1 MLKTSDCK
9 EKQCK
14 SASTEKEVQIS
25 SLEDQIGANAAKLQE
40 LIKEAEEAKRR
51 QEEAA
56 AAKRAA
62 EEAARKQR
70 LPHSRQHPHPEA
82 VQVPVVPVPG
92 ILMYLETDHWLIRLQ
107 VRGSQVG
114 TATVLRPQQVLPAGM
129 MESILGARQAR
140 RSMHQRQGPLL
151 QRHITAHGAT
161 MW

>member
-1 MLKTSDCK
+1 MPQSFK
-9 EKQCK
+9 
-14 SASTEKEVQIS
+14 S
-25 SLEDQIGANAAKLQE
+25 SLRRLRRRNAVRK
-40 LIKEAEEAKRR
+40 KRR
-51 QEEAA
+51 RPSVPRKKQQG
-56 AAKRAA
+56 
-62 EEAARKQR
+62 KQR